1 MAVLLIVFVLL
12 LLLGAPIFYAVAISA
27 ASFVA
32 ASGSNSLSIISQKMV
47 DGTVSA
53 TLLALPMFIYSG
65 NLMSCGCTQRL
76 MRFADM
82 LLGKIPGGLGTAAC
96 GGAAF
101 FGAVSGSGIATT
113 AAIGTMM
120 GPDMV
125 KKGYKPGDT
134 AAILAGAGAMGAI
147 IPPSICFVVYAS
159 ATGASVTKMLSAGVI
174 PGILIVFAILLF
186 NCVVSAL
193 CGYGRNDHRY
203 TLQEAVSTTLQ
214 AVPTLAM
221 PVFVLGSIMTGIAT
235 PTEAASISVVY
246 ALFLSAFV
254 YREMDLKTF
263 IVITKQSAMGTA
275 FILIIVSASAPFGWV
290 LSKNNI
296 PMLMANAILSIS
308 GSKLVITALVV
319 TLLIILG
326 TFMETNSLLILLT
339 PILWP
344 VMESIGYDVVHFGI
358 ILCVAFAIGGCTPP
372 MAVCLFTSTRIL
384 KIKVEDTFPDI
395 FVVCG
400 IMVLVLIFIIAFPQ
414 LSLFLPSLSGS

>member
-1 MAVLLIVFVLL
+1 
-12 LLLGAPIFYAVAISA
+12 
-27 ASFVA
+27 
-32 ASGSNSLSIISQKMV
+32 
-47 DGTVSA
+47 
-53 TLLALPMFIYSG
+53 
-65 NLMSCGCTQRL
+65 
-76 MRFADM
+76 
-82 LLGKIPGGLGTAAC
+82 
-96 GGAAF
+96 
-101 FGAVSGSGIATT
+101 
-113 AAIGTMM
+113 
-120 GPDMV
+120 
-125 KKGYKPGDT
+125 
-134 AAILAGAGAMGAI
+134 
-147 IPPSICFVVYAS
+147 
-159 ATGASVTKMLSAGVI
+159 MLSAGVI

-263 IVITKQSAMGTA
+263 IAITKQSAMGTA

>member
-1 MAVLLIVFVLL
+1 MLILVVTFVAL
-12 LLLGAPIFYAVAISA
+12 LLLGAPIFYAVAVSA
-27 ASFVA
+27 AAFVLGT
-32 ASGSNSLSIISQKMV
+32 GSNSLSIITQKMV
-47 DGTVSA
+47 DGTIST
-53 TLLALPMFIYSG
+53 TLLALPLFIYSG
-65 NLMSCGCTQRL
+65 NLMSGGCTRRL
-76 MRFADM
+76 MNFADM

-113 AAIGTMM
+113 AAVSTMM
-120 GPDMV
+120 GPEMV
-125 KKGYKPGDT
+125 EKGYKPGYT

-159 ATGASVTKMLSAGVI
+159 ATGASVTKMLSAGVL
-174 PGILIVFAILLF
+174 PGLLVVMAILIY
-186 NCVVSAL
+186 NCIVSGKR
-193 CGYGRNDHRY
+193 GYGRNDHHFSGKEI
-203 TLQEAVSTTLQ
+203 LSVTLQ
-214 AVPTLAM
+214 AIPTLAM

-235 PTEAASISVVY
+235 PTEAAAISVFY
-246 ALFLSAFV
+246 ALFLSV
-254 YREMDLKTF
+254 LLYREMSLREF
-263 IVITKQSAMGTA
+263 WSITKQSAMSTA

-296 PMLMANAILSIS
+296 PTLLANAILSVS
-308 GSKLVITALVV
+308 SSKFVITALVV

-344 VMESIGYDVVHFGI
+344 VMQSIGYDVVHFGI

-395 FVVCG
+395 FIVCG
-400 IMVLVLIFIIAFPQ
+400 IMIVVLVLIVNIPQ
-414 LSLFLPSLSGS
+414 ISLFLPSLSG